1 MEQLEFNQID
11 LKAIR
16 GLFAELEHKLTEL
29 RGHL

>member
-1 MEQLEFNQID
+1 MDELQFSQID

-16 GLFAELEHKLTEL
+16 GLFAELERKLAEL

>member
-1 MEQLEFNQID
+1 MEQVEFSQID

-16 GLFAELEHKLTEL
+16 SHFAELEHKLDEL

>member
-1 MEQLEFNQID
+1 MPSMQDID

-16 GLFAELEHKLTEL
+16 GTFEELERKLSEL